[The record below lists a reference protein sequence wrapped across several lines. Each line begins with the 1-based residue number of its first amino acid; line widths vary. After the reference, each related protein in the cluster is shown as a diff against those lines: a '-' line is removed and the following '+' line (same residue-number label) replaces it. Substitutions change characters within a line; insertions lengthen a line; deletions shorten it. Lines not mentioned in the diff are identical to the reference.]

1 MAVPGRMCMCVAKSV
16 CTKEESHWFGGTATQ
31 PGMMY
36 ENQGTALKGIKE
48 LAKEVLSWTIC

>member
-1 MAVPGRMCMCVAKSV
+1 MCVAKSV
-16 CTKEESHWFGGTATQ
+16 CTEEESHWFGGTATQ

-48 LAKEVLSWTIC
+48 LAKKVLTWTIC